1 MYDMDSADV
10 VRLGYLPHA
19 NKVGVPAVLTLDK
32 TGKVL
37 DVRKLTATADVDAA
51 LKGVGR

>member
-1 MYDMDSADV
+1 MCIRDS
-10 VRLGYLPHA
+10 
-19 NKVGVPAVLTLDK
+19 KVGVPAVLTLDK
-32 TGKVL
+32 SGKVL